1 MTPPSVGLST
11 ADARRERVT
20 LGRANPGVIACTVS
34 IIIGCFVFAWGWLA
48 APPDT
53 FADIANAGPALSL
66 VVFVNY
72 LAASP
77 RVRGDD
83 AGLIRVDGLVLQ
95 RAVPI
100 QEIVEV
106 KCDAGLLLRLRSG
119 RDVKSAAYPWTT
131 SGRVVNFPRARHAAS
146 RIGEFIDR
154 HRESQ
159 TASTSVSVSP
169 RTVDIATGACLA
181 AVLFFGTV
189 LINALWARA

>member
-1 MTPPSVGLST
+1 MTPPTVGLSP

-48 APPDT
+48 APPDA
-53 FADIANAGPALSL
+53 FADVADTAPALSL

-77 RVRGDD
+77 RVRGDG

-100 QEIVEV
+100 EEIAEV
-106 KCDAGLLLRLRSG
+106 RSDAGLLLHLRSG
-119 RDVKSAAYPWTT
+119 RDIKSSAYPWTT
-131 SGRVVNFPRARHAAS
+131 SGRVVNFPRARRAAS
-146 RIGEFIDR
+146 RIRDFIDR
-154 HRESQ
+154 HPGQ
-159 TASTSVSVSP
+159 PDASVGVSVRP
-169 RTVDIATGACLA
+169 RTFDIAAGACLA
-181 AVLFFGTV
+181 ATLLLGTV
-189 LINALWARA
+189 LINALWTRA